1 MRIVLTNAGKK
12 EIIIE
17 EAEKNNNNKIIN
29 HSVEKVKYSP
39 KVIIP
44 QEKQKKSSEKSSS
57 VIPKK
62 NHVPSYINT
71 EENIHLAKPDKQL
84 KKSLTLKSNK
94 FLDYNND
101 NINNIKFINIKSSK
115 KAISKELN
123 DIYSIKESP
132 EKIYDIKNK
141 NNKIEYNHLNNDFSL
156 PIIKNSLPLKDILS
170 ERNTKN
176 INKTTLNKQINKNEN
191 NLINYLKLN
200 KTIKPSF
207 IEKLN
212 KADND
217 RLVNIFYFINI
228 FIYFLRIKLDKI
240 CQKYFN
246 DKKRSDIIQQKIQDK
261 IKSDYSNDSKYC
273 RDNLITM
280 KRNIQS
286 YKNIYKSYFS
296 SHRLKSLK

>member
-44 QEKQKKSSEKSSS
+44 QENQKKSSEKSSS

-62 NHVPSYINT
+62 NYVPSYINT
-71 EENIHLAKPDKQL
+71 EENINLAKPDKQL

-101 NINNIKFINIKSSK
+101 NINNLKFINIKSSK

-217 RLVNIFYFINI
+217 RLV
-228 FIYFLRIKLDKI
+228 KLDKI

>member
-44 QEKQKKSSEKSSS
+44 QENQKKSSEKSYS

-62 NHVPSYINT
+62 NNVPSYINT

-101 NINNIKFINIKSSK
+101 NINNLKFINIKSSK

-200 KTIKPSF
+200 KTIKPFF

-217 RLVNIFYFINI
+217 RLV
-228 FIYFLRIKLDKI
+228 KLDKI